1 MSNIARQAARAA
13 TRIIEEA
20 ARDMHSVEEADAAF
34 DGGEWSRAAHANM
47 QMAFYDGVIERVAN
61 RFNVAVDDVYA
72 EVMQI

>member
-34 DGGEWSRAAHANM
+34 DG
-47 QMAFYDGVIERVAN
+47 VIERVAN